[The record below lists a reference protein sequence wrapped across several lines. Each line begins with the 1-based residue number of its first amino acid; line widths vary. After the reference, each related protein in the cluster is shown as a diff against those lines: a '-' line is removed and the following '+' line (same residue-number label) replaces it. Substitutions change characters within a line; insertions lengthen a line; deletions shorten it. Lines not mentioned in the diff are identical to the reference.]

1 MTLNNDI
8 VSLGGK
14 KIASESRPKLLFL
27 LLFAISISNL
37 LIAQNA
43 NAQNTE
49 KKNGWALS
57 KAVKSDQDKQSPQLE
72 ESPQLD
78 ESSKLVKNIEVD
90 QLARSEPTNVIQTEK
105 SSKLT
110 SVSEPSVESSFDK
123 FETPSENNEQA
134 PAVEDR
140 AQAVELTTQASES
153 KKVEFAEDVALSD
166 INTANV
172 DEELVAYD
180 ITQGAEPIIAPRIN
194 IQPVTS
200 LSDEQRQALKAQ
212 FDQVQLLK
220 ESEDAFSERLG
231 ESYLSY
237 GRVLMQAGRTDEAR
251 KMLVNALHIT
261 KINNGVNAIEQRPIL
276 RELFELNFALS
287 NFEDTEDNLQRII
300 WLEKKIPD
308 NRDNYSY
315 DLVVRLGN
323 FFLDQYL
330 NEPSISELSLHRL
343 NKSTKYLS
351 YALNRYGDRPLSEVL
366 LPFGELA
373 LAHHLKSRIQ
383 SDVDRSFYQ
392 DTRQRSYTDLNR
404 VKDRSSKRL
413 SSFARS
419 ESYLKSYLRKAKDEK
434 DLVNTLRA
442 LLGLGDLN
450 LLSSRQNAAQNYYDL
465 AWTGAQ
471 NLPLDHPILAS
482 FENPVKLPSF
492 SFSVVRQPV
501 ETDENFET
509 IPVSVTI
516 DKTGRVKRVAR
527 EALIDVT
534 TAKTNRARRIAKRA
548 RFRPAIDNGKLI
560 ASEDFP
566 YEVRV
571 SVLRSKVKDEVDDNA
586 AE

>member
-14 KIASESRPKLLFL
+14 KVALESRPKLLFL
-27 LLFAISISNL
+27 LIFVISISNL
-37 LIAQNA
+37 FIIKNG

-49 KKNGWALS
+49 KTNGWALS
-57 KAVKSDQDKQSPQLE
+57 KAVQSDAPKERLQPE
-72 ESPQLD
+72 ESSFSESTNADVTETPLELTADSEPND
-78 ESSKLVKNIEVD
+78 ESSIDEF
-90 QLARSEPTNVIQTEK
+90 EP
-105 SSKLT
+105 L
-110 SVSEPSVESSFDK
+110 VESND
-123 FETPSENNEQA
+123 Q
-134 PAVEDR
+134 
-140 AQAVELTTQASES
+140 AQAVEQLNAPSDLTENKASD
-153 KKVEFAEDVALSD
+153 EFRPGNIDSLSGG
-166 INTANV
+166 
-172 DEELVAYD
+172 EQLVVYD
-180 ITQGAEPIIAPRIN
+180 ITQGAGPIIAPRIN
-194 IQPVTS
+194 IQPATS
-200 LSDEQRQALKAQ
+200 LSDEQRQILKAQ
-212 FDQVQLLK
+212 FDQIQLLK

-287 NFEDTEDNLQRII
+287 NFEDTEDNLQHII
-300 WLEKKIPD
+300 WLEKKTPD

-366 LPFGELA
+366 LPYGELA

-383 SDVDRSFYQ
+383 SDVDRSYYQ

-419 ESYLKSYLRKAKDEK
+419 ESYLKSYLSKAKDEK

-471 NLPLDHPILAS
+471 NLPLDHPIVTS
-482 FENPVKLPSF
+482 FESPVKLPSF
-492 SFSVVRQPV
+492 SFSVVREPIQ
-501 ETDENFET
+501 TDENIET

-516 DKTGRVKRVAR
+516 DETGRVKRVAR
-527 EALIDVT
+527 GALIDVT
-534 TAKTNRARRIAKRA
+534 TAKANRARRIAKRV

-560 ASEDFP
+560 ASTDFP
-566 YEVRV
+566 YEVKI
-571 SVLRSKVKDEVDDNA
+571 SVLRLKTKDDVDDNA